1 MRKEPPSY
9 VSKADGNE
17 IIVKASPASS
27 AHGFLTGIGF
37 TPQSGPQSGSADSY
51 LLSVKDEREKARIFS
66 TLRDADICFSRGR
79 EWNPAEVFEWL
90 KDQGLLSGPFKSIAW
105 KGPDEWFLKDEI

>member
-1 MRKEPPSY
+1 MKKEPPPY

-17 IIVKASPASS
+17 IIVKASPAS
-27 AHGFLTGIGF
+27 AHGLLMRIGF
-37 TPQSGPQSGSADSY
+37 TPQSGSADSY

-66 TLRDADICFSRGR
+66 ILRDADICFSRGR
-79 EWNPAEVFEWL
+79 EWNTAEVFEWL

-105 KGPDEWFLKDEI
+105 KGPDHWFLIDEP

>member
-1 MRKEPPSY
+1 MRKEPPPY

-27 AHGFLTGIGF
+27 AHGFLTGLGF
-37 TPQSGPQSGSADSY
+37 TPQSGSADSY

-90 KDQGLLSGPFKSIAW
+90 RDQGLLSGPFKSIAW
-105 KGPDEWFLKDEI
+105 KGPDDWFLKDEI